1 MLWTGL
7 FEAGDRMW
15 WTGIPGDAFVG
26 RRMNAKERRRRLLRR
41 GGAIALLVVAY
52 PLFVVGFTWSH
63 VLRSDFKGGK
73 NGQLDAYRHALAS
86 ATVSYTLG
94 AWAVEVTTWAFESGG
109 RESNEM
115 DVHNNRIGA
124 LIGARAGAFSEI
136 EPAVRDAVVGGC
148 ESAGADGQIT
158 WLPSSKWRDGKFW

>member
-63 VLRSDFKGGK
+63 VLRSDFEGGR
-73 NGQLDAYRHALAS
+73 NGKLDAYRDALAS

-94 AWAVEVTTWAFESGG
+94 VWAVEVTTLVFESGG
-109 RESNEM
+109 KESNEM

-124 LIGARAGAFSEI
+124 LIGAKAGSFSGI
-136 EPAVRDAVVGGC
+136 EPAVRDAVAGGC
-148 ESAGADGQIT
+148 VSAEETGQIT
-158 WLPSSKWRDGKFW
+158 WLPASKWRDGKFW